1 MEVFNPLRSGIQDY
15 YPQFCGSRQLTEI
28 DRLSPPLQADTGD
41 GIAGCD
47 HAGVDLTQART
58 RTTVSVCSG
67 GVGSAERQERAKKQG
82 FACWRPDTGAGGG
95 IIRFVSCS

>member
-1 MEVFNPLRSGIQDY
+1 MIPV
-15 YPQFCGSRQLTEI
+15 
-28 DRLSPPLQADTGD
+28 QADTDD
-41 GIAGCD
+41 GTAGCG

-58 RTTVSVCSG
+58 RTTVSVCSA
-67 GVGSAERQERAKKQG
+67 GVGIAERKKGAKKQG